1 MGEYGFRIK
10 NYQAGSIY
18 EYMTG
23 VREIYDSKDAMLT
36 NSLFLD
42 YLQTLKDFEVIH
54 DISTRDII
62 CLEFN
67 YGSRTYEQEVKHLEK
82 LIKEINNDSK
92 IKEEKKEKRLE
103 RLNYLLEQ
111 AHLNKDKFDKK
122 SAAEIR
128 KKFYNEGVTI
138 EYKKVNK
145 RKKVTITK
153 IHYKMLYRTPGK
165 AKKGSCMFI
174 KDSLYKD
181 ARKFLYMG
189 LKLPEKN
196 APIVEI
202 GAYSS
207 LTTSTI
213 IDKIKINPNEIL
225 IVNDVD
231 SFFDTKVVSVE
242 LDKDKRTVAKTINNY
257 HLKNTLFDGQ
267 ALIDSSIFP
276 EWGDGYILLRHH
288 FFKAAAFCTHIQKFF
303 REYYQDSYDT
313 ATVLDMWGRKIPV
326 KNIKLITTDNAIKWL
341 KFNVGFEYWADW
353 VRQNECKFGIVKTA
367 HPSKFGDVQRM
378 SYQMINSLNIDTMD
392 ETVNKSVTYIKQLQ
406 RDDDT
411 FLAYLDRNKNFS
423 NDYEVLVALVNQDRD
438 FVRSEYFRQRKY
450 EILRGYI
457 NNFKSGKV
465 LQEGDNLVIVGSPYA
480 MLLHAVGEDVEN
492 DDTFFPENSSIQCW
506 TARFKDG
513 EYLAEFRNP
522 FNSRNN
528 LGHLHNVYNE
538 KFDRYFNFGEL
549 VIAVNMIHT
558 DFQDRNNG
566 SDQDSDSIFV
576 TNAPSIVSHAEYCYL
591 NYPTVVN
598 NIPKEKNHY
607 NLSMNAF
614 AFIDNMLA
622 ASQLSIGESSNLAQ
636 VCLSYTYSFP
646 DKKYEDFACILAV
659 IAQASIDSAKRAYDI
674 DIPEEIKRIK
684 IEMNVTENKYPNF
697 WLLIRRGFNKK
708 RINPDLKCPMNY
720 LYDLKIGATRSSLS
734 TLPMSVFYK
743 QLENTVEKN
752 TRTPKRSKKVEKLI
766 EDYSLHLYTSHQKYA
781 NDQDSES
788 ARDNNLL
795 LRNDFEELI
804 ENIRRTYISDNYR
817 GLMSWLINRAFVV
830 TSGAKR
836 TKKYTQSKIYNNRA
850 ILMRVLYEV
859 NPNMLLECFS
869 KNIEND

>member
-42 YLQTLKDFEVIH
+42 FLQTLKDFRVIN
-54 DISTRDII
+54 DKSTRDII

-82 LIKEINNDSK
+82 LIKETKANTK
-92 IKEEKKEKRLE
+92 MKEDKKEKRLE
-103 RLNYLLEQ
+103 RLQYLLEQ
-111 AHLNKDKFDKK
+111 AHINKEKFDKK

-128 KKFYNEGVTI
+128 RKFYNEGVTI
-138 EYKKVNK
+138 EYKKINK
-145 RKKVTITK
+145 QKKVTTTS

-174 KDSLYKD
+174 KDSLYKR

-189 LKLPEKN
+189 LKLPKKN

-213 IDKIKINPNEIL
+213 IDRIKINPDEIL
-225 IVNDVD
+225 IVKDVD
-231 SFFDTKVVSVE
+231 SFFNTKVVSVE
-242 LDKDKRTVAKTINNY
+242 LDEEKKCIAKTMNDY
-257 HLKNTLFDGQ
+257 RVKNTLFDGQ
-267 ALIDSSIFP
+267 ALVDSSIFP
-276 EWGDGYILLRHH
+276 EWGEGYILLRHH

-303 REYYQDSYDT
+303 REYYQDDYDS
-313 ATVLDMWGRKIPV
+313 ATVFDMWGREIPV

-341 KFNVGFEYWADW
+341 KFDVGFDYWADW
-353 VRQNECKFGIVKTA
+353 VRQNNCNFGIVKTA
-367 HPSKFGDVQRM
+367 HPSKFGNVQRM

-392 ETVNKSVTYIKQLQ
+392 ETVDKSVTYIRQLQ
-406 RDDDT
+406 RDDDV
-411 FLAYLDRNKNFS
+411 FLAYLEQNKNFS

-438 FVRSEYFRQRKY
+438 FLRSEYFRHRKKY
-450 EILRGYI
+450 II
-457 NNFKSGKV
+457 NNYIKNFKAGKV

-480 MLLHAVGEDVEN
+480 MLLHTVGEDVEK
-492 DDTFFPENSSIQCW
+492 DDTFYSEDSAIQCW

-549 VIAVNMIHT
+549 VIAINMIHT

-576 TNAPSIVSHAEYCYL
+576 TNAPSIVSHSKYCYL

-607 NLSMNAF
+607 NLSMDTF

-636 VCLSYTYSFP
+636 VCLSYTYSFL

-684 IEMNVTENKYPNF
+684 IEMNVDENKYPIF
-697 WLLIRRGFNKK
+697 WSLIRKGFNKK
-708 RINPDLKCPMNY
+708 RINSELKCPMNY
-720 LYDLKIGATRSSLS
+720 LYDVKIGKSRSPLS
-734 TLPMSVFYK
+734 TLPMDVFFK
-743 QLENTVEKN
+743 QFERPTALVT
-752 TRTPKRSKKVEKLI
+752 SKKVEALI
-766 EDYSLHLYTSHQKYA
+766 EKYSLNLYYSHQKFIA
-781 NDQDSES
+781 DQDSEG

-804 ENIRRTYISDNYR
+804 EDIRKTYVSKNYK
-817 GLMSWLINRAFVV
+817 GLMSWLINRAFII

-836 TKKYTQSKIYNNRA
+836 KKNYIQSTINNNRA
-850 ILMRVLYEV
+850 ILIRVLYEV
-859 NPNMLLECFS
+859 NPKLLLECFS
-869 KNIEND
+869 KNIEKD